1 MKTSVITLLIVF
13 LSFLSLKNFNRIEDC
28 YSFSGGSLHFFTM
41 KLLRGISFLTL
52 LGKSFWAL
60 TWSVTIKDYK
70 KLIAIYIIDVDIWCS
85 NDRAVDRKNP
95 KQNVPRNQ
103 NYISCIVKNFCYL
116 SFFNKFYF
124 PFWWKCGEWSLAI
137 LAVHLSSHAGMLMRR
152 PTSYTRGGILETVLW
167 YCSELA
173 RDM

>member
-85 NDRAVDRKNP
+85 NDRVVDRKNP

-103 NYISCIVKNFCYL
+103 NYISCIVKIE
-116 SFFNKFYF
+116 FFICHSLTSSIFHSGGNVEND
-124 PFWWKCGEWSLAI
+124 PWLFWLFI
-137 LAVHLSSHAGMLMRR
+137 YHLMLVCWWEDQ
-152 PTSYTRGGILETVLW
+152 PVTPGVVY
-167 YCSELA
+167 
-173 RDM
+173 

>member
-1 MKTSVITLLIVF
+1 MCKLLLLHYLLFF

-28 YSFSGGSLHFFTM
+28 YSFSGGSLHFFIM

-70 KLIAIYIIDVDIWCS
+70 KLIAIYIIDVDICCS
-85 NDRAVDRKNP
+85 NDRVVDRKNL

-103 NYISCIVKNFCYL
+103 NYISFIVKIEFTYMISHSLTSSIFHSGGNVENDPWL
-116 SFFNKFYF
+116 
-124 PFWWKCGEWSLAI
+124 FWLFI
-137 LAVHLSSHAGMLMRR
+137 YHLMLVCWWEDQ
-152 PTSYTRGGILETVLW
+152 PVTLGVVY
-167 YCSELA
+167 
-173 RDM
+173 